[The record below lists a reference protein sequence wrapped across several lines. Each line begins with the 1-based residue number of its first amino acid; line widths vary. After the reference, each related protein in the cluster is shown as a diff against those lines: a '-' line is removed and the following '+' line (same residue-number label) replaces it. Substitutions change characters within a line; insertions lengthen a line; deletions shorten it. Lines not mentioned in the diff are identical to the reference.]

1 LSDRLKQL
9 ESNLDYRFKDT
20 KLLLQALSH
29 RSIGSNNNERLEFLG
44 DSLLNAVISI
54 QLYDNYPQLEEGAL
68 TRMRAS
74 LVNQGALASVAR
86 DLGLGE
92 YLLLGAGELKSGGQR
107 RASILAD
114 TLEAILGA
122 IYIDGGFESIRTVI
136 IKQFDTRLAA
146 SMLRNTPKDNKTQL
160 QELLQARDLPL
171 PKYNVES
178 VSGEAHQQVF
188 KVSCS
193 VDSLGV
199 SAYGVAGN
207 RRAAEQEA
215 ARCVLELLPDD

>member
-1 LSDRLKQL
+1 LSDRLTQL

-29 RSIGSNNNERLEFLG
+29 RSTGSNNNERLEFLG

-54 QLYDNYPQLEEGAL
+54 QLYDKYPQLEEGAL

-74 LVNQGALASVAR
+74 LVNQGALAAVAR
-86 DLGLGE
+86 DLVLGE
-92 YLLLGAGELKSGGQR
+92 FLLLGSGELKTGGQR

-114 TLEAILGA
+114 TLEAVLGA
-122 IYIDGGFESIRTVI
+122 IYIDGGYESVRTVI
-136 IKQFDTRLAA
+136 IKQFDTRLVT
-146 SMLRNTPKDNKTQL
+146 SILRNTPKDNKTQL

-171 PKYNVES
+171 PKYNVET
-178 VSGEAHQQVF
+178 VTGEAHQQVF

-215 ARCVLELLPDD
+215 ARCVLELLPDG